1 MKKDK
6 TRYQLSNDY
15 QGSRYDSKLTTKE
28 IAIKIRAYC
37 KTQYPDYKFS
47 VRVDRSE
54 INVKILSGPQEI
66 RAGKGLAKGNWQTIG
81 ITDFY
86 KDWLSEGAYKM
97 LYDITQYA

>member
-1 MKKDK
+1 MMLMPEPEFKRLCEGAQNIVKKEEVKKDK

-37 KTQYPDYKFS
+37 KIQYPDYKFS

-54 INVKILSGPQEI
+54 INVKILSGP
-66 RAGKGLAKGNWQTIG
+66 RDPGRKGTC
-81 ITDFY
+81 
-86 KDWLSEGAYKM
+86 
-97 LYDITQYA
+97 